1 MHFDNIDI
9 IVILPDHC
17 LVKFLAYFITYVNIL
32 SVCICISSKTQILN
46 FNGRLRTFPPKIR
59 VGSQWP
65 TVTNA
70 LAYYASELIPAVKCF
85 IIQPLLM
92 VFISIFQ
99 VNFFA
104 QKDDKK
110 PSVDNLKPN

>member
-1 MHFDNIDI
+1 MPCDNLGI

-17 LVKFLAYFITYVNIL
+17 LLKFLAYFITNVNIL
-32 SVCICISSKTQILN
+32 SVCISSKTHILRYSTLIN
-46 FNGRLRTFPPKIR
+46 SGRKMFMI
-59 VGSQWP
+59 
-65 TVTNA
+65 
-70 LAYYASELIPAVKCF
+70 LA
-85 IIQPLLM
+85 LLM